1 MYTHQ
6 FLKPDEL
13 ARACRYQ
20 QRYTGLPVV
29 CTGKLPLNPHRIWTE
44 LYVVCVMKG
53 LVWIARNSQEF
64 QIKQFNSAEF
74 RGRKRR
80 LSTRGIE
87 HETLREAR
95 EVGCARNQRDIRRI
109 EGHAGAQGKLLFSP
123 MATTS
128 LDGSP
133 E

>member
-1 MYTHQ
+1 M
-6 FLKPDEL
+6 LL
-13 ARACRYQ
+13 R
-20 QRYTGLPVV
+20 
-29 CTGKLPLNPHRIWTE
+29 PHRIWTE